1 MSLLG
6 SRGQRDVLVDPGHV
20 ARHAGVHP
28 REVVV
33 TAAVAPAHDPHLD
46 PGALPSAHEGAP
58 RVHLWDE
65 EALS

>member
-6 SRGQRDVLVDPGHV
+6 SGGQRDVLVDPGHV
-20 ARHAGVHP
+20 ARHAGIHP
-28 REVVV
+28 REVV
-33 TAAVAPAHDPHLD
+33 TAAIAPAHDPHLD

-58 RVHLWDE
+58 GVHLWGK